1 MFETPEGARALDGGN
16 DGEFIRGRRRRCS
29 PLRGPGAPRAAPRR
43 SSSEVRP
50 HEIRHEND
58 DTQCLKE
65 NADGYDEIPHV
76 PASAWFISVDSSR
89 HTKQAGNVHEVKC
102 QVEPDEEKPEM
113 QLT

>member
-1 MFETPEGARALDGGN
+1 MLEIPERATALDGWN
-16 DGEFIRGRRRRCS
+16 DGEVICRRRRRCG
-29 PLRGPGAPRAAPRR
+29 PLEGPGVPRVAPRR

-50 HEIRHEND
+50 HEIRHENH